1 MSAFLNFAF
10 LFLFALSIVFIF
22 FNWKWALIA
31 FVLTCIFAAL
41 ANSTP
46 ENQAAIAKQEE
57 KANPEIGKLKVSF
70 QNLSENPD
78 SDEILNHV
86 LDLLESVR
94 KGKLESLIHN
104 IILPLLRLKPLDKR
118 VRATVFVCAQKA
130 ISRPV
135 SSNPPPSQF
144 FYDTALEILQDNPE
158 EIALKQYAL
167 EVGRWHYSIIR
178 PDGKVTIYDEQSIQ
192 NDILVRTK

>member
-22 FNWKWALIA
+22 FNWKWALIT

-57 KANPEIGKLKVSF
+57 KANPEIGKLKISF
-70 QNLSENPD
+70 QSLSENPD
-78 SDEILNHV
+78 SDEILNDV
-86 LDLLESVR
+86 LDLLGSVR

-104 IILPLLRLKPLDKR
+104 IILPLLRLKL
-118 VRATVFVCAQKA
+118 
-130 ISRPV
+130 
-135 SSNPPPSQF
+135 
-144 FYDTALEILQDNPE
+144 
-158 EIALKQYAL
+158 
-167 EVGRWHYSIIR
+167 
-178 PDGKVTIYDEQSIQ
+178 
-192 NDILVRTK
+192 LVI